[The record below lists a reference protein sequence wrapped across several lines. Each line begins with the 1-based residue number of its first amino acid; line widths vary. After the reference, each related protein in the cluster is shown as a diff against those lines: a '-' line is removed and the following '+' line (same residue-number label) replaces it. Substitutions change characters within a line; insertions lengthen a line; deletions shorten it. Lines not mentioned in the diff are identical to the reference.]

1 MNLEKII
8 LKGGNRKMM
17 RVENKQERGITLIA
31 LVVTIV
37 VLLILAG
44 VSLNALF
51 SNNGI
56 INKAQQA
63 QDRMNEA
70 VENDQKGI
78 NELENF
84 INTTVSENNDGKQ
97 DDTKITFTMDG
108 KQYQTDA
115 GITFEEFLKTS
126 SYTSNPLTTQKKCSN
141 CGKDITFN
149 LNTYVSGC
157 GYYSSDDTTMP
168 HIRLYSNT
176 DLYIKSGDTISPN
189 PVSALMCAGSVL
201 QNGITITLTEM
212 CSL

>member
-1 MNLEKII
+1 MNLEKIK

-56 INKAQQA
+56 ITKAQQA

-78 NELENF
+78 NELENL
-84 INTTVSENNDGKQ
+84 INTTVSGNNAGKQ
-97 DDTKITFTMDG
+97 EDSKITFTMDG

-126 SYTSNPLTTQKKCSN
+126 SY
-141 CGKDITFN
+141 
-149 LNTYVSGC
+149 
-157 GYYSSDDTTMP
+157 
-168 HIRLYSNT
+168 
-176 DLYIKSGDTISPN
+176 
-189 PVSALMCAGSVL
+189 
-201 QNGITITLTEM
+201 
-212 CSL
+212 